1 MTPTEPLAFLL
12 GFVAA
17 GSTAG
22 AAILVVWLHCL
33 PTGVDG
39 MREGVSGYALGR
51 WGGLYRAQVIGCGVA
66 AVLLVAGC
74 TIIGTG
80 SLAGLV
86 ALVVYAVARFAI
98 VRYPTDPPGTVT
110 LSPTGRTHA
119 LLAAAAFLAIAVA
132 APTLGLTLAASP
144 GWDRLDPILAAV
156 SAAVPVTVAMTFA
169 AGGVPRLRPWF
180 GLIERT
186 VYATGL
192 AWLLLLSLEL
202 AALR

>member
-1 MTPTEPLAFLL
+1 VIVL
-12 GFVAA
+12 GL
-17 GSTAG
+17 G
-22 AAILVVWLHCL
+22 AAASTVVASILVVRLHLL
-33 PTGVDG
+33 PTGVDA
-39 MREGVSGYALGR
+39 MREGVSGYALGT
-51 WGGLYRAQVIGCGVA
+51 WAGHYRAQVIGCGVA
-66 AVLLVAGC
+66 AMLIVAGC
-74 TIIGTG
+74 GITGTG

-86 ALVVYAVARFAI
+86 ALVVYALARFAI

-110 LSPTGRTHA
+110 FSPTGRTHA
-119 LLAAAAFLAIAVA
+119 LLAAAAFLALAVA

-156 SAAVPVTVAMTFA
+156 SAAVPVTVVMTFA
-169 AGGVPRLRPWF
+169 AGGLPRLRPWF